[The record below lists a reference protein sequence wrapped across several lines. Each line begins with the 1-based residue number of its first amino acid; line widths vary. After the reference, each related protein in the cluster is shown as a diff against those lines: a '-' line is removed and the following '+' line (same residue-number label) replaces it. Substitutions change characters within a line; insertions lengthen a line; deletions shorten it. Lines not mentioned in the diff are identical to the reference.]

1 MAAAAA
7 ARATGT
13 PPLSRTTS
21 DASSEAPDGGVSVRA
36 AAAAAAARL
45 GEEARGGDT
54 LLDASASGRT
64 RLDPPTFFSPPQK
77 VLSRPPSA
85 VVLSAPRSMGAPL
98 APPEALLGAATASAA
113 TPLWVCPAPDAG
125 DDAKET
131 LDETNGAA
139 IEKNRA
145 EHALVVWLG
154 VPGSVDRV
162 ALTSPRGAPE
172 CVSPTRLD
180 VFAGSSLDD
189 LVPIALDITLPR
201 SPPGTTMSFA
211 MRARAPSDIARA
223 WSFDDD
229 EDDAKFSTRQSLS
242 LCHSGDTAHIRR
254 VVRLAFRSSR
264 SSDAEKKTHAT
275 VTALPHVEILGVPAE
290 YSAARETRAGTSEL
304 VRAASG
310 SAPEPPRSADENG
323 ELANAFTNPP
333 EIIAEM
339 TDDAV
344 LERDRPARVAE
355 YESAARRA
363 FGETTSE
370 PETKTNVSGS
380 PNANACLSLA
390 SRLALEQTRMRLGLS
405 ASARDEALRRLGFS
419 RSAADPTPLLL
430 ARRVALLVDALASE
444 RAAAAAA
451 AASPAPRALSAIAS
465 LSPWEQLMGQGANVA
480 RAVGGWSPAP
490 RGGRSAPWWTESRR
504 RVQVPVPNESSP
516 RRPRRPLFRD
526 PDPDPAA
533 RRSRRVSTTKTRTPL
548 KTVLPDLPV
557 STPSG

>member
-1 MAAAAA
+1 LGVDDVRRAVHPGALAAMCEIFLANGDLHSAVYTASRAIHTSIFHLLDGSSTAPTKAGPGQGGAYAAASSLSNLSISAQRRFLNLTQDAHRQTQFEMFLGARRETHFPSLASSRAGPARGGPEPPRASESRDKEKASGSSGYGSPTRMTSPGPGSLSGSFSGSLSGSFSQGFPGMAAAAA

-21 DASSEAPDGGVSVRA
+21 DASSEAPGGGVSVRA

-211 MRARAPSDIARA
+211 MRAARA
-223 WSFDDD
+223 ERHRARVELRRRRRRCEVFDSS
-229 EDDAKFSTRQSLS
+229 KLVSLS
-242 LCHSGDTAHIRR
+242 LRRHSAHTTRGAPGVQELSARMLRR
-254 VVRLAFRSSR
+254 KA
-264 SSDAEKKTHAT
+264 
-275 VTALPHVEILGVPAE
+275 
-290 YSAARETRAGTSEL
+290 
-304 VRAASG
+304 
-310 SAPEPPRSADENG
+310 
-323 ELANAFTNPP
+323 
-333 EIIAEM
+333 
-339 TDDAV
+339 
-344 LERDRPARVAE
+344 RDRHGV
-355 YESAARRA
+355 AARRDPGRPGGV
-363 FGETTSE
+363 FG
-370 PETKTNVSGS
+370 G
-380 PNANACLSLA
+380 
-390 SRLALEQTRMRLGLS
+390 
-405 ASARDEALRRLGFS
+405 ARDSRRHFRARTRRLGF
-419 RSAADPTPLLL
+419 
-430 ARRVALLVDALASE
+430 E
-444 RAAAAAA
+444 R
-451 AASPAPRALSAIAS
+451 
-465 LSPWEQLMGQGANVA
+465 
-480 RAVGGWSPAP
+480 
-490 RGGRSAPWWTESRR
+490 
-504 RVQVPVPNESSP
+504 
-516 RRPRRPLFRD
+516 F
-526 PDPDPAA
+526 
-533 RRSRRVSTTKTRTPL
+533 
-548 KTVLPDLPV
+548 
-557 STPSG
+557 